1 MTTRTAC
8 RDCGRK
14 HLSQAKLKLSQAKVL
29 LKEAFQGYPEHFELT
44 FEHMKNAED
53 DLWAAHDLYWDC
65 MGHMAEASDELV
77 AEYGEMANTIRDA
90 RLLLQNDPN
99 YAPDFDGM
107 RRAITLLP
115 EPPL

>member
-29 LKEAFQGYPEHFELT
+29 LKEAFQGYPEHFEFA
-44 FEHMKNAED
+44 FEQMKDAED
-53 DLWAAHDLYWDC
+53 QVWEAHDLYWDA

-77 AEYGEMANTIRDA
+77 AEYGEMANTIRDS

-99 YAPDFDGM
+99 YSPDFDGM

-115 EPPL
+115 EPA